1 MHVLSRALRQKL
13 RLLLA
18 RSHPDLL
25 FRVDPEMSAFNAR
38 AIAHLSGTLQALQDQ
53 CREVPLKDLPE
64 HFRREMKAHSGRV
77 TYEAYASAPVTRVP
91 RSFALEMYLTATEGD
106 TVHLHTFKTHL
117 GLFSTAEPLMD
128 KLLASWGIEDERAT
142 LARLV
147 KEGASLSG
155 DVAVWVRDDGSFQ
168 VHTVQRDRGLA
179 VESVASFRR
188 HFHLPR

>member
-1 MHVLSRALRQKL
+1 
-13 RLLLA
+13 
-18 RSHPDLL
+18 
-25 FRVDPEMSAFNAR
+25 
-38 AIAHLSGTLQALQDQ
+38 
-53 CREVPLKDLPE
+53 
-64 HFRREMKAHSGRV
+64 
-77 TYEAYASAPVTRVP
+77 
-91 RSFALEMYLTATEGD
+91 MYLTATEGD
-106 TVHLHTFKTHL
+106 TVHLRTFKTHL
-117 GLFSTAEPLMD
+117 GLFSTAEPLSQGQMD